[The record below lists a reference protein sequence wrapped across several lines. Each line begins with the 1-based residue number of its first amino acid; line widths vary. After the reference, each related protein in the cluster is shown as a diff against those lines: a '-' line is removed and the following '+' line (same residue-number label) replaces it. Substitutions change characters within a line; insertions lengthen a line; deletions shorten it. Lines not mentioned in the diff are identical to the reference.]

1 MRRIFYATKGNTM
14 SRTII
19 YLDVDGV
26 INAIRNGTPSQKR
39 TGFKDFRR
47 VIVRGFQI
55 QYAQELIDQLNAL
68 ADHEDVTIC
77 WLTTWEEQAPKE
89 LAPALGINGQNWEVL
104 TGDVHA
110 WQGRNWWK
118 LNAIR
123 DHVGEHQPDLAIWID
138 DDIKLEREALYW
150 VAETEGVMAISPDAL
165 DGLLQSD
172 LDHIHENIE
181 ANK

>member
-1 MRRIFYATKGNTM
+1 MK
-14 SRTII
+14 TII

-47 VIVRGFQI
+47 TTVRSYQI
-55 QYAQELIDQLNAL
+55 QYAQELINWLNTTAE
-68 ADHEDVTIC
+68 HENVTIK
-77 WLTTWEEQAPKE
+77 WLTTWEEHAPQE
-89 LAPALGINGQNWEVL
+89 LAPALGINGQHWEVL
-104 TGDVHA
+104 TGDQHA

-138 DDIKLEREALYW
+138 DDIKLEREAIYW
-150 VAETEGVMAISPDAL
+150 ATETEGVMAISPDPL
-165 DGLLQSD
+165 DGLTRDCLTR
-172 LDHIHENIE
+172 ITKEIE
-181 ANK
+181 GKDG

>member
-1 MRRIFYATKGNTM
+1 M
-14 SRTII
+14 STTI

-39 TGFKDFRR
+39 TGFKEFRR
-47 VIVRGFQI
+47 EVVRGFQI
-55 QYAQELIDQLNAL
+55 QYAQELVDQLNVL
-68 ADHEDVTIC
+68 AERDDVTIC
-77 WLTTWEEQAPKE
+77 WLTTWEEHAAQE
-89 LAPALGINGQNWEVL
+89 LAPALGLNGQHWEVL

-150 VAETEGVMAISPDAL
+150 IAETNGVIAYSPDPL
-165 DGLLQSD
+165 DGLTREDMDS
-172 LDHIHENIE
+172 IISEVGN
-181 ANK
+181 A